1 MIRAGSI
8 LQEEEDEEGGGDF
21 SCQTCPLGGL
31 GVDGELYKTCACTH
45 TDTHTHT
52 HTHCID
58 PISIQ

>member
-31 GVDGELYKTCACTH
+31 GVDGELYKTCA
-45 TDTHTHT
+45 HTHT
-52 HTHCID
+52 A
-58 PISIQ
+58 